1 MISIVLFNI
10 LYDGHHFHD
19 SNYSKKAAS
28 VPKQPL
34 LVLRDDGIV
43 NKEHISSSSTTL
55 PEIETTVLDASFHY
69 LSTDLP

>member
-34 LVLRDDGIV
+34 LVVLRDDGIV
-43 NKEHISSSSTTL
+43 NKEHM
-55 PEIETTVLDASFHY
+55 VVM
-69 LSTDLP
+69 